1 MCNVYAYLLSSSSA
15 LLKGKSKGKGKDKD
29 TADRTSNE
37 NHNDDNTNNVNNNDD
52 NNNNDNNKDDP
63 VNDPASY
70 YLSEGAYASAHA
82 RLLALEGRVLS
93 ALGFD
98 THVALPHGLAV
109 TYLQALDFFDRPR
122 EAIAGRAVA
131 HLNAALLSP
140 QLLYLTHQ
148 PHALAVAAAYAAAR
162 DAAAKMPECPWWEV
176 FDVDREELGF
186 LVVAMRSVEPWV
198 RKLNE
203 DFGGVLGAG
212 TVTREWV
219 EAEMRKRGLRIG
231 NGNGT
236 AGKQHQEL
244 SEEEAMLR
252 RMDATTVPM
261 EE

>member
-15 LLKGKSKGKGKDKD
+15 LFKGAGP
-29 TADRTSNE
+29 TDRTASE
-37 NHNDDNTNNVNNNDD
+37 NDGDDSNVNS
-52 NNNNDNNKDDP
+52 NNNDNKNDP

-70 YLSEGAYASAHA
+70 YLSEGAYASAHG

-122 EAIAGRAVA
+122 TEIARRAVA
-131 HLNAALLSP
+131 HLNTALLSP

-162 DAAAKMPECPWWEV
+162 DAAAKMPECSWWEV

-186 LVVAMRSVEPWV
+186 LVVAMRSVEPWA
-198 RKLNE
+198 RKLSE
-203 DFGGVLGAG
+203 DFGGVLGARM
-212 TVTREWV
+212 VTREFV

-231 NGNGT
+231 DGDGSGS
-236 AGKQHQEL
+236 AEGQRQEL
-244 SEEEAMLR
+244 GEEEAMLR
-252 RMDATTVPM
+252 RMDATAVPM